1 MLHGGVKG
9 ENRMFK
15 TRIFLMGMIVV
26 LVLPALAV
34 GLPPAWAL
42 DGARIHFVW
51 VSLSCTQGAFSFDW
65 VEVPESR
72 PLAQN
77 ENILARVEVWDS
89 TGTLLGTQN
98 FGPLEVFTG
107 GPFSGTISF
116 SQTPVSPVTFKLFYL
131 IEYPTGADGAWFEAD
146 RRVVE
151 ANCQAAPGCDVQM
164 PIPDTAV
171 VGAFVRTTPA
181 YWAPDKLTNPLITIP
196 VGKTAWVL
204 GTDPSGRYYEIV
216 WVCDLL
222 WVPVN
227 TMGPNYDDVWKGR
240 PLPGWVAITSGGGS
254 TGGIFPVDSA
264 PTNADTY
271 TVQPGDNLFRIALHF
286 GVNLNRL
293 ASVNGISN
301 PSRIYVGQVLNIA
314 AAR

>member
-1 MLHGGVKG
+1 
-9 ENRMFK
+9 MFR
-15 TRIFLMGMIVV
+15 TRVFLIGMIVA
-26 LVLPALAV
+26 LVWPALAM
-34 GLPPAWAL
+34 GLPAAWAQ
-42 DGARIHFVW
+42 DGAPIRFVW

-65 VEVPESR
+65 TEVPETR
-72 PLAQN
+72 PPAQQ
-77 ENILARVEVWDS
+77 ENVRARVEVWDS
-89 TGTLLGTQN
+89 TSTLLGAED
-98 FGPLEVFTG
+98 FPAVPLYYD
-107 GPFSGTISF
+107 GPFSGSVNF
-116 SQTPVSPVTFKLFYL
+116 SQTPVSPVTFELFYL
-131 IEYPTGADGAWFEAD
+131 IEYPTGADGEWSEAD

-151 ANCQAAPGCDVQM
+151 ADCQAVPGCDVQM

-171 VGAFVRTTPA
+171 VGSFVRTTPA
-181 YWAPDKLTNPLITIP
+181 YWAPDQLTNPLITIP

-240 PLPGWVAITSGGGS
+240 PLPGRVATTFSGGS
-254 TGGIFPVDSA
+254 IGGTFPVDSA

-286 GVNLNRL
+286 GVNLSKL
-293 ASVNGISN
+293 ASVNGISD

>member
-1 MLHGGVKG
+1 
-9 ENRMFK
+9 MFK
-15 TRIFLMGMIVV
+15 TRVFSMGMIVV
-26 LVLPALAV
+26 LVVSALAV
-34 GLPPAWAL
+34 GLPPARAQ
-42 DGARIHFVW
+42 DGAPLRFVW

-65 VEVPESR
+65 TEVPETR
-72 PLAQN
+72 PLAQQGY
-77 ENILARVEVWDS
+77 ILARVEISDS
-89 TGTLLGTQN
+89 TGTVLGAQN
-98 FGPLEVFTG
+98 LGPVAVFTG

-116 SQTPVSPVTFKLFYL
+116 GQRPVSPVTFKLLYAVEIPL
-131 IEYPTGADGAWFEAD
+131 DVRPLAQEWIEAD

-151 ANCQAAPGCDVQM
+151 VDCQAAPGCDVQM

-181 YWAPDKLTNPLITIP
+181 YWAPDKLTNPLVTIP

-227 TMGPNYDDVWKGR
+227 AMGPNYDDVWKGR
-240 PLPGWVAITSGGGS
+240 PLPGRVAITSSGGS
-254 TGGIFPVDSA
+254 AGGTFPVDSA
-264 PTNADTY
+264 PTDSDTY

-286 GVNLNRL
+286 GVNLSRL
-293 ASVNGISN
+293 ASVNGIGD
-301 PSRIYVGQVLNIA
+301 PSRIYAGQVLNIA

>member
-1 MLHGGVKG
+1 
-9 ENRMFK
+9 MFS
-15 TRIFLMGMIVV
+15 TRRFVIVMIVV
-26 LVLPALAV
+26 LVVSALSV
-34 GLPPAWAL
+34 GLPSVQ
-42 DGARIHFVW
+42 ARQGPPLQFVW

-65 VEVPESR
+65 IDASVSR
-72 PLAQN
+72 PPAQQAY
-77 ENILARVEVWDS
+77 ILARVEISDG
-89 TGTLLGTQN
+89 TGTFLGAQN
-98 FGPLEVFTG
+98 FGPVEVFTG

-116 SQTPVSPVTFKLFYL
+116 GQRPVSPVTFRLLYAVE
-131 IEYPTGADGAWFEAD
+131 IPMDARPPAQEWIEAD

-151 ANCQAAPGCDVQM
+151 VDCALAPGCDVQM

-204 GTDPSGRYYEIV
+204 TTDPSGRYYEIV

-240 PLPGWVAITSGGGS
+240 PLPGRVALASSGGGS
-254 TGGIFPVDSA
+254 SGGSYPVDSA
-264 PTNADTY
+264 PVTANTY
-271 TVQPGDNLFRIALHF
+271 IVQPGDNLFRIALHF
-286 GVNLNRL
+286 GVNMNRL
-293 ASVNGISN
+293 AAVNGISD
-301 PSRIYVGQVLNIA
+301 PSHIFVGQVLNIA